1 MLPLVTTWM
10 HLEEIILSKISLTER
25 QTHMESKQPKHRL
38 AVPRGGE
45 WGVQKMGEGDQ
56 KL

>member
-1 MLPLVTTWM
+1 M

-45 WGVQKMGEGDQ
+45 WGVHKMGEGDQ